1 MPKDLNILILNSEAL
16 KLSVE
21 DLVDEINVPV
31 NYDIVDMSNK
41 ENIRKI
47 LPNYNVLVSTS
58 LDISMK
64 NESKNLKAIF
74 MPGAGWD
81 KISAEAV
88 PEGCVVTNSY
98 EHENAIA
105 EYVIMSMIALDRE
118 LINAHNNF
126 SENKWDYFPA
136 RFGPFN
142 ELSGRNVVAIGLGR
156 IGKKVLEYTKVFGMN
171 NFAVE
176 EQEINKKVIKE
187 LNINEIYKP
196 NEMTKII
203 SKSDFVIVCV
213 PYIKSTKGLIGEKEI
228 YSMKND
234 AFIINPARGPIIQE
248 EHLYHALKSNR
259 IAGACLD
266 TWYTYPK
273 SDSDE
278 PSASKFNFGEL
289 KNVIITPHV
298 CGSTYGTFS
307 RRMKIVGQ
315 NINNYYNDKK
325 LINVVDDLSKI

>member
-1 MPKDLNILILNSEAL
+1 MPKDLNILVLNSEAL
-16 KLSVE
+16 KLSID
-21 DLVDEINVPV
+21 DLTNEIDVPV
-31 NYDIVDMSNK
+31 KWDIVDLSDK
-41 ENIRKI
+41 EKIRKI

-58 LDISMK
+58 LDVSMK

-81 KISAEAV
+81 KISAESI

-105 EYVIMSMIALDRE
+105 EYVVMSMIALDRE

-126 SENKWDYFPA
+126 SEKKWDYFPS
-136 RFGPFN
+136 RFGPFK
-142 ELSGRNVVAIGLGR
+142 ELSGRNVVVIGLGR
-156 IGKKVLEYTKVFGMN
+156 IGQKVLEYTKVFGMN
-171 NFAVE
+171 NYAVE
-176 EQEINKKVIKE
+176 EQKVDKKVVKD
-187 LNINEIYKP
+187 LQINEIFAPK
-196 NEMTKII
+196 EMTKII

-228 YSMKND
+228 YSMKSD

-248 EHLYHALKSNR
+248 EHLYYALKSNR
-259 IAGACLD
+259 ISGACLD

-273 SDSDE
+273 SDSDH
-278 PSASKFNFGEL
+278 PSPSKYDFGNL
-289 KNVIITPHV
+289 KNVILTPHV

-315 NINNYYNDKK
+315 NINNFYYNKK
-325 LINVVDDLSKI
+325 LLNVVDELSKN